1 MDDEF
6 DRELERRLERMES
19 PGGGGMV
26 QSNLPWIDVIVA
38 TGGLIVV
45 SALLLWWAF

>member
-1 MDDEF
+1 
-6 DRELERRLERMES
+6 
-19 PGGGGMV
+19 MV
-26 QSNLPWIDVIVA
+26 QSNLPWIDVILA